1 MIAVLSD
8 AVKLLLDSYDKYEDI
23 EDIRKKREFVDKQL
37 EIFTGEILKL
47 KEKQLEN
54 EKPVNNTPAE
64 IIRHNKLST
73 EYNIFKI
80 QREAYLEMQKNI
92 DKYDDIE
99 KDMNKKIKAAKAF
112 EKDVVKINSCFENV
126 KIEW

>member
-1 MIAVLSD
+1 MLSD

-23 EDIRKKREFVDKQL
+23 ENIKKKREFVNKQL
-37 EIFTGEILKL
+37 EFFTEEIIKR
-47 KEKQLEN
+47 KEKQLAD

-64 IIRHNKLST
+64 IIRYNKLNT

-92 DKYDDIE
+92 DMYDVIE
-99 KDMNKKIKAAKAF
+99 KEMNKKIKAAKAF

>member
-1 MIAVLSD
+1 MLSD
-8 AVKLLLDSYDKYEDI
+8 AVKMLLDSYNKYEDI
-23 EDIRKKREFVDKQL
+23 EDIKKKREFVDKQL
-37 EIFTGEILKL
+37 EIFTEEILER
-47 KEKQLEN
+47 KEKQLED

-64 IIRHNKLST
+64 IIRYSKISA

-92 DKYDDIE
+92 DRYDEIE
-99 KDMNKKIKAAKAF
+99 KKMNKGIKAAKAF